1 MRTAV
6 LAILVGAVVGSEVAS
21 GAPPLTIPATFDRD
35 LSGDRLIVPVTVN
48 ERLFPCHLDSGGGAI
63 LAIDQDAAERAGLR
77 ATRTGSSA
85 GAGATAMPDRRV
97 EGATIRIGAVSVP
110 SATVILRPFE
120 PEAPEFDCLFGMA
133 LLRDYAVE
141 LNYIRPYLRLHDP
154 GQFEPPRGAVAVPFT
169 LERNHPLADITVTL
183 ADGERVRAKV
193 MLDTGAAYYSA
204 ALLKPFIS
212 EHNII
217 DRIGEVVRR
226 PEVETRSIRLLAAR
240 AEAISLGPVQVQN
253 PVIALFETDT
263 PFLTMDGLLGEGF
276 FVRFDVTFDYSRNTI
291 WLVPNERLGDEQL
304 FDASGVRFIKTQ
316 DGKHHFAAAVVSGS
330 PADVA
335 GVQKG
340 DLLVSLDGRNAD
352 DLTSK
357 QVALA
362 LSRAGRACV
371 LDLRRNG
378 RRVTLTVRLVQ
389 RL

>member
-1 MRTAV
+1 MRTA
-6 LAILVGAVVGSEVAS
+6 LLVMVVGTAVGSQVRN
-21 GAPPLTIPATFDRD
+21 APPPVTIPAIFDRD

-48 ERLFPCHLDSGGGAI
+48 DRVFPCHLDSGGGAV

-85 GAGATAMPDRRV
+85 GAGATAMPDRRI
-97 EGATIRIGAVSVP
+97 EGATIRVGDVSVP

-120 PEAPEFDCLFGMA
+120 PEAPEFDCLFGLT

-154 GQFEPPRGAVAVPFT
+154 AHFAPPRGAVAIPFT
-169 LERNHPLADITVTL
+169 LERNHPLADMTLTL
-183 ADGERVRAKV
+183 AGGEHVRAKV

-212 EHNII
+212 AHNIMH
-217 DRIGEVVRR
+217 RVGKVVPR
-226 PEVETRSIRLLAAR
+226 PEVETTSIRLLAAR
-240 AEAISLGPVQVQN
+240 PEAISLGPVQVHK

-263 PFLTMDGLLGEGF
+263 PFLAMDGLVGEGF
-276 FVRFDVTFDYSRNTI
+276 FVRFDVTFDYSRNTM

-304 FDASGVRFIKTQ
+304 FDASGVRFTKTR
-316 DGKHHFAAAVVSGS
+316 DAKHHLAAAVVAGS

-340 DLLVSLDGRNAD
+340 DVLVSIDGGSAD
-352 DLTSK
+352 ELTSK

-371 LDLRRNG
+371 LDLQRNG
-378 RRVTLTVRLVQ
+378 RHVTLTVRLVG